1 MDSMPTTAEMGRP
14 RSRAHRLD
22 VSAVRA
28 QFPILGRTVNG
39 HPLVYLDNA
48 ASSQRPER
56 VIQRVSRYYREE
68 HANVHRGV
76 HTLSADATEAY
87 EDARDTVAG
96 HIGAASASEIVFTR
110 GTTEA
115 INLVASSWGGDNLRE
130 GDEVVL
136 TKMEHHSNIVP
147 WQLIAARTGAVLRW
161 VDVTPDGRLDLED
174 FGRLLGSRTRLVAIT
189 HVSNS
194 LGTINPVEEIA
205 RQARETGALVLIDGA
220 QAAPHFEVDVGA
232 LGCDFYAFSAHKM
245 CGPTGVGALWAR
257 EALLEEMPPYQG
269 GGEMISEVRIEGS
282 SWAELPHKFEAGTPN
297 IAGAIGFGEA
307 IRFLRDVG
315 FEAIHEHE
323 QALTADALVG
333 LEAIPGLKVYGP
345 NEGRAS
351 VFSFTYGDI
360 HAHDLSTILDQRG
373 VAIRA
378 GHHCNQ
384 PLMDHLGVDATARA
398 SLYFYNTSDEIEVLL
413 DGLAMAA
420 QVFGGIS

>member
-1 MDSMPTTAEMGRP
+1 MDSTPTTAEIGRP
-14 RSRAHRLD
+14 PRRARGLD

-28 QFPILGRTVNG
+28 QFPILARSING

-56 VIQRVSRYYREE
+56 VIERVSRYYREE

-76 HTLSADATEAY
+76 HTLSTEATEAY
-87 EDARDTVAG
+87 EDARATVAG
-96 HIGAASASEIVFTR
+96 HIGAATPSEVVFTR

-115 INLVASSWGGDNLRE
+115 INLVASSWGGENLRE

-161 VDVTPDGRLDLED
+161 VDVTPDGRLDLE
-174 FGRLLGSRTRLVAIT
+174 GLARLLGSRTRLVAIT

-194 LGTINPVEEIA
+194 LGTINPIEEIVRRA
-205 RQARETGALVLIDGA
+205 HGTGALVLVDGA
-220 QAAPHFEVDVGA
+220 QAAPHLPVDVGG

-245 CGPTGVGALWAR
+245 CGPTGIGALWAR
-257 EALLEEMPPYQG
+257 EALLEAMPPYQG

-282 SWAELPHKFEAGTPN
+282 AWAEVPHKFEAGTPN
-297 IAGAIGFGEA
+297 IAGAVGFGEA
-307 IRFLRDVG
+307 IRFLREVG
-315 FEAIHEHE
+315 FDAIHEHE
-323 QALTADALVG
+323 RTLTDHALSG
-333 LEAIPGLKVYGP
+333 LRAIPGLTLYGP
-345 NEGRAS
+345 AEGRAS

-360 HAHDLSTILDQRG
+360 HAHDLSTILDQQG

-398 SLYFYNTSDEIEVLL
+398 SCYFYNTGDEIEALL
-413 DGLAMAA
+413 AGLAMAA
-420 QVFGGIS
+420 RVFRGVS